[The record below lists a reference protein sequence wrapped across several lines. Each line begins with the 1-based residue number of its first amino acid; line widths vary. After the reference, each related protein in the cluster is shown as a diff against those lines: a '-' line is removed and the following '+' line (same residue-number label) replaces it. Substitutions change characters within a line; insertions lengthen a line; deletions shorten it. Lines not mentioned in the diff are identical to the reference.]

1 MKKIKVLI
9 SGNFNILHPGHLR
22 LFKFAKKLGNEL
34 YVGIFSDKI
43 AGADAYIKENL
54 RFEALSANKIID
66 KVFLIKKDISY
77 YIKEIKPD
85 FVVKGKEHEN
95 ELNIEKKYLEK
106 FGGKLIF
113 SSGDIVFS
121 SKNLF
126 NKETNDFEKKGN
138 LNIDFNK
145 RHKVTKKKIHSTIN
159 DFKKIK
165 SIVIGDTIID
175 EYVFCESLGLS
186 QEDNSIIYKS
196 DQNKKFLGGAGI
208 VAAHLSS
215 LGADVELLTV
225 LGNDQNKK
233 FVTEKLKEYKI
244 RNSLILDNSR
254 STNLKVRYKFKKN
267 TVFRLSELSN
277 FEIDKKI
284 QNKIFQKV
292 KKLIDN
298 KKINLIIFSD
308 FNYGLLT
315 HELINRII
323 KYAKKRNICL
333 TADSQIS
340 SQIGDITKYKD
351 VDLLSSTEFEART
364 SLKNS
369 KDGLVILSEKLRKI
383 TNNSNIILKLQEEG
397 VFIHAVNKVKNIQ
410 TKYENDEIYAIN
422 KSPVDTA
429 GAGDSMLVA
438 ASLSLALGK
447 DIWIS
452 TLLGSFA
459 AAIQVSRYGN
469 QPITL
474 LELKKII
481 DIHYK

>member
-1 MKKIKVLI
+1 MKKKMILI

-22 LFKFAKKLGNEL
+22 LFKFAKKLGNQL

-43 AGADAYIKENL
+43 AGDEAYIKENL
-54 RFEALSANKIID
+54 RYEALSANKMID

-77 YIKEIKPD
+77 YIKKIKPD

-95 ELNIEKKYLEK
+95 EFNIEKKYLEK

-113 SSGDIVFS
+113 SSGEIVFS

-126 NKETNDFEKKGN
+126 HKEAYDLKKNGN
-138 LNIDFNK
+138 LNTNFNK
-145 RHKVTKKKIHSTIN
+145 RHKITKKKIYSIIN

-175 EYVFCESLGLS
+175 EYIFCESLGLS

-196 DQNKKFLGGAGI
+196 DQNQKFIGGAGI
-208 VAAHLSS
+208 VASHLSS
-215 LGADVELLTV
+215 LGANVELLTI
-225 LGNDQNKK
+225 LGNDHNKN
-233 FVTEKLKEYKI
+233 FVIEKLKEYKI
-244 RNSLILDNSR
+244 NNSVITDNSR
-254 STNLKVRYKFKKN
+254 STNLKVRYKFKNN

-277 FEIDKKI
+277 FEVDKKI
-284 QNKIFQKV
+284 QNKIFHRV
-292 KKLIDN
+292 KKLVDD

-315 HELINRII
+315 PDLINRII
-323 KYAKKRNICL
+323 EYAKKRNICL

-351 VDLLSSTEFEART
+351 INLLSSTEFEART
-364 SLKNS
+364 SLKNTN
-369 KDGLVILSEKLRKI
+369 DGLVILSEKLRKI
-383 TNNSNIILKLQEEG
+383 TNNLNIILKLQEDG
-397 VFIHAVNKVKNIQ
+397 VFIHAANKDKNI
-410 TKYENDEIYAIN
+410 KSEYENDEIYAIN

-438 ASLSLALGK
+438 TSLSLALGK
-447 DIWIS
+447 DIWTS
-452 TLLGSFA
+452 TLLGNFA
-459 AAIQVSRYGN
+459 AAIQISRYGN
-469 QPITL
+469 QPIKLT
-474 LELKKII
+474 ELKKII
-481 DIHYK
+481 KNSL